1 MNMKL
6 IKDILKPKG
15 LLVSGRKTNLIRRY
29 LSPRKRDYNKRK
41 RRGKKRK
48 VKTKVQKY
56 YSYLVKFMNWKMK
69 PTVKYDESTTFTEN
83 ELLTIIPKDV
93 AKFLNLKAFGKEE
106 PGK

>member
-1 MNMKL
+1 MKL

-15 LLVSGRKTNLIRRY
+15 LLVGGKKSHLIRRY

-48 VKTKVQKY
+48 VKTKTQKY
-56 YSYLVKFMNWKMK
+56 HSYLVKFMNWKVK
-69 PTVKYDESTTFTEN
+69 PTINYDESTKFTEDK
-83 ELLTIIPKDV
+83 LLTILPKDV

-106 PGK
+106 PGEY

>member
-1 MNMKL
+1 MKL

-15 LLVSGRKTNLIRRY
+15 LLVGGKKSHLIRRY

-48 VKTKVQKY
+48 VKTKTQKY
-56 YSYLVKFMNWKMK
+56 HSYLVKFVK
-69 PTVKYDESTTFTEN
+69 PTIIYDESTKFSED
-83 ELLTIIPKDV
+83 ELLTIVPKDV

-106 PGK
+106 PGEY